1 MFQMKRLKNGDRYF
15 FSLENSASGFSP
27 AQLEEISKVSLAR
40 VLCDNSGVKSM
51 QPRAMQRV
59 SGGNP
64 LLECDSN
71 IIRLYC
77 VTS

>member
-1 MFQMKRLKNGDRYF
+1 MKRLKNGDRYF

-27 AQLEEISKVSLAR
+27 AQLGEISKVSWAR
-40 VLCDNSGVKSM
+40 VMCDNSGVEFM

-64 LLECDSN
+64 LLECDSS